1 MGQRSTCA
9 NREGSACVSTP
20 NRVLV
25 NWKGERNFEGG
36 REGRPSIPVDGDGQN
51 APSPPDVLLVAL
63 ASCVS
68 VDVVDILVKRRTPP
82 ETFDVEVLG
91 ERVDSIPRK
100 FKHITL
106 NFVITG
112 KGIDRP
118 NAMRAIELSAN
129 NYCSVRDSL
138 DPNIPI
144 VLNLNLNGS
153 DS

>member
-1 MGQRSTCA
+1 M
-9 NREGSACVSTP
+9 STP

-25 NWKGERNFEGG
+25 NWKGERNFEAG
-36 REGRPSIPVDGDGQN
+36 REGRPSILVDGDGQN
-51 APSPPDVLLVAL
+51 APSPPDVLLAAL

-68 VDVVDILVKRRTPP
+68 VDVVDILGKRRTPP

-106 NFVITG
+106 NFTITG
-112 KGIDRP
+112 QGIDRV

-138 DPNIPI
+138 DPAIPI

-153 DS
+153 DV

>member
-1 MGQRSTCA
+1 M
-9 NREGSACVSTP
+9 
-20 NRVLV
+20 V
-25 NWKGERNFEGG
+25 NWKGERNFGAG
-36 REGRPSIPVDGDGQN
+36 REGRPSILIDGDGQN
-51 APSPPDVLLVAL
+51 APSPPDVLLAAL

-68 VDVVDILVKRRTPP
+68 VDVVDILAKRRTPA
-82 ETFDVEVLG
+82 ETYEVEVLG

-106 NFVITG
+106 NFTITG
-112 KGIDRP
+112 KGIDRA

-144 VLNLNLNGS
+144 VLNLKLNGS
-153 DS
+153 DT

>member
-1 MGQRSTCA
+1 MGQRCSGT
-9 NREGSACVSTP
+9 NREGSSCVSTP

-25 NWKGERNFEGG
+25 NWKGERNFESG
-36 REGRPSIPVDGDGQN
+36 REGRPSILVDCDGQN
-51 APSPPDVLLVAL
+51 APSPPDVLLAAL

-68 VDVVDILVKRRTPP
+68 VDVVDILGKRRTPP
-82 ETFDVEVLG
+82 ETFGVEVLG

-106 NFVITG
+106 NFTITG
-112 KGIDRP
+112 QGIDRA

>member
-1 MGQRSTCA
+1 MGQRSACTD
-9 NREGSACVSTP
+9 REGTACVSTP

-25 NWKGERNFEGG
+25 NWKGERNFEAG
-36 REGRPSIPVDGDGQN
+36 REGRPSILVDGDGQN
-51 APSPPDVLLVAL
+51 APSPPDVLLAAL

-68 VDVVDILVKRRTPP
+68 VDVVDILGKRRTPP

-129 NYCSVRDSL
+129 NHCSVRDSL
-138 DPNIPI
+138 
-144 VLNLNLNGS
+144 
-153 DS
+153 